1 MNTRIPRP
9 FRLPL
14 RALGFALALALTTGS
29 VAAAPD
35 DRAMAPSGSASQALY
50 WQGHEQLKQ
59 GRWEQALQQFVEL
72 EQLLRRDEP
81 AAADSAL
88 YWQAYAQHQGRRLGE
103 ARATVERLQREFP
116 QSRWLADAQRLLGTS
131 TAGAASAA
139 GEDAGAD
146 AAEREALVESAL
158 AGLLSAPP
166 ERALPLLQRVI
177 TGNYSARSKE
187 RALFVLSQID
197 DPQASAQILQIA
209 RSGEPALRDRAIR
222 MLGMSGND
230 AARQALQT
238 LYRDSPDPKVRQS
251 VLQAWMISADAASM
265 LQAARTDASSSL
277 RAEAV
282 RLLGAMGALDE
293 LRQLMSASK
302 DAEVQAAVLE
312 ALGIAGASADLVT
325 VATGPGALPLRLQAL
340 RGLGIAGAG
349 EQLVELYPR
358 LQSAEL
364 KAAAREGLLISGH
377 HSGLRQLYRAA
388 EDPDEKRELLKL
400 ISLLGGDEALDAIE
414 QAIEQGEGR

>member
-1 MNTRIPRP
+1 MMNRITRPLA
-9 FRLPL
+9 LPL
-14 RALGFALALALTTGS
+14 RALGFALALAVGS
-29 VAAAPD
+29 AAAAPD
-35 DRAMAPSGSASQALY
+35 DRAMAPSGSASQTLY

-59 GRWEQALQQFVEL
+59 GRWEQALQLFLEL
-72 EQLLRRDEP
+72 EQQLRRDEP

-88 YWQAYAQHQGRRLGE
+88 YWQAYAQRQGRRVAE

-116 QSRWLADAQRLLGTS
+116 QSRWLAEAQSLLGAPAAATS
-131 TAGAASAA
+131 VA
-139 GEDAGAD
+139 AD
-146 AAEREALVESAL
+146 AAEREDLVESAL

-177 TGNYSARSKE
+177 AGNYSARSKE

-209 RSGEPALRDRAIR
+209 RSGEPDLRDRAIR

-238 LYRDSPDPKVRQS
+238 LYRDSSELKVRQS
-251 VLQAWMISADAASM
+251 VLQAWMISSDSASM
-265 LQAARTDASSSL
+265 LQAAQTDPSTEL

-293 LRQLMSASK
+293 LRQLLSTSTDADVQESAL
-302 DAEVQAAVLE
+302 D
-312 ALGIAGASADLVT
+312 ALGIAGASDDLVA
-325 VATGPGALPLRLQAL
+325 VATGKAALPLRMQAL

-349 EQLVELYPR
+349 EQLVALYPR
-358 LQSAEL
+358 LESAEL

-377 HSGLRQLYRAA
+377 QSGLRQLYNAA
-388 EDPDEKRELLKL
+388 QDADEKRELLKL
-400 ISLLGGDEALDAIE
+400 VSLLGGDDALDAIE
-414 QAIEQGEGR
+414 QAIEEGEGR

>member
-1 MNTRIPRP
+1 MIHQIARP
-9 FRLPL
+9 LTMPL
-14 RALGFALALALTTGS
+14 RALSLALLLAAGTAT
-29 VAAAPD
+29 AAPD
-35 DRAMAPSGSASQALY
+35 DRAMAPSGTASQALY

-59 GRWEQALQQFVEL
+59 GRWEQALQQFVAL
-72 EQLLRRDEP
+72 EQQLRRDEP

-88 YWQAYAQHQGRRLGE
+88 YWQAYAQHQARRVAE

-131 TAGAASAA
+131 AAAAASAA
-139 GEDAGAD
+139 AEDAGAD
-146 AAEREALVESAL
+146 VAEREALVESAL
-158 AGLLSAPP
+158 TGLLSAPP

-209 RSGEPALRDRAIR
+209 RSGEPVLRDRAIR
-222 MLGMSGND
+222 MLGMSGGE

-238 LYRDSPDPKVRQS
+238 LYRDSADMQVRRS
-251 VLQAWMISADAASM
+251 VLQAWMISADADSM

-293 LRQLMSASK
+293 LRQLLSESK
-302 DAEVQAAVLE
+302 DAEVQASALE
-312 ALGIAGASADLVT
+312 ALGIAGASDDLAT
-325 VATGPGALPLRLQAL
+325 VAAGAGALPLRLQAL

-349 EQLVELYPR
+349 ERLVELYPR
-358 LQSAEL
+358 LQSVEL

-377 HSGLRQLYRAA
+377 QSGLRQLYSAA
-388 EDPDEKRELLKL
+388 QDPNEKRELLKL

-414 QAIEQGEGR
+414 QAIEQGEG

>member
-1 MNTRIPRP
+1 MNNRIIRP
-9 FRLPL
+9 LALPL
-14 RALGFALALALTTGS
+14 RALSLALALAAGTA
-29 VAAAPD
+29 VAAPD
-35 DRAMAPSGSASQALY
+35 DRAMAPKGSASQALY

-72 EQLLRRDEP
+72 ERQLRRDEP

-88 YWQAYAQHQGRRLGE
+88 YWQAYAQRQGRRVAE
-103 ARATVERLQREFP
+103 TRATVERLQREYP
-116 QSRWLADAQRLLGTS
+116 QSRWLADAQSLLV
-131 TAGAASAA
+131 APAAATSAA
-139 GEDAGAD
+139 AD
-146 AAEREALVESAL
+146 AEEREDLVESAL

-177 TGNYSARSKE
+177 AGNYSARSKE

-209 RSGEPALRDRAIR
+209 RGGEPDLRDRAIR
-222 MLGMSGND
+222 MLGISGND

-238 LYRDSPDPKVRQS
+238 LYRDSAELTVRQS
-251 VLQAWMISADAASM
+251 VLHAWMITADSASV
-265 LQAARTDASSSL
+265 LQAAQTDASADL

-293 LRQLMSASK
+293 LRQLLSAST
-302 DAEVQAAVLE
+302 DLDVQKSALDS
-312 ALGIAGASADLVT
+312 LGIAGASDDLAA
-325 VATGPGALPLRLQAL
+325 VATGKAALPLRMQAL

-349 EQLVELYPR
+349 EQLVALYPR
-358 LQSAEL
+358 LESAEL

-377 HSGLRQLYRAA
+377 QSGLRQLYNTAQDA
-388 EDPDEKRELLKL
+388 DEKRELLKL
-400 ISLLGGDEALDAIE
+400 VSLLGGDDALDAIE
-414 QAIEQGEGR
+414 QAIEEGEGR

>member
-1 MNTRIPRP
+1 MIHRIARP
-9 FRLPL
+9 LTMPL
-14 RALGFALALALTTGS
+14 RALSLALLLAAGTAT
-29 VAAAPD
+29 AAPD
-35 DRAMAPSGSASQALY
+35 DRAMAPSGTASQALY

-59 GRWEQALQQFVEL
+59 GRWEQALQLFVAL
-72 EQLLRRDEP
+72 EQQLRRDEP

-88 YWQAYAQHQGRRLGE
+88 YWQAYAQHQARRVAE

-116 QSRWLADAQRLLGTS
+116 QSRWLADAQRLLGAPA
-131 TAGAASAA
+131 AGVASAA
-139 GEDAGAD
+139 AEDPGAD
-146 AAEREALVESAL
+146 VAERDELVESAL
-158 AGLLSAPP
+158 TGLLSAPP

-209 RSGEPALRDRAIR
+209 RSGEPELRDRAIR
-222 MLGMSGND
+222 MLGMSGSE

-238 LYRDSPDPKVRQS
+238 LYRDSADLKLRRS
-251 VLQAWMISADAASM
+251 VLQAWMISADAESM

-282 RLLGAMGALDE
+282 RLLGAMGALGA
-293 LRQLMSASK
+293 LRQLLSESEEP
-302 DAEVQAAVLE
+302 EVQASALE
-312 ALGIAGASADLVT
+312 ALGIAGASDDLAT
-325 VATGPGALPLRLQAL
+325 VAAGAGALPLRLQAL

-349 EQLVELYPR
+349 ERLVELYPR
-358 LQSAEL
+358 LQSVEL

-377 HSGLRQLYRAA
+377 QSGLRQLYSAA
-388 EDPDEKRELLKL
+388 QDPDEKRELLKL
-400 ISLLGGDEALDAIE
+400 ISVLGGDEALDAIE

>member
-1 MNTRIPRP
+1 MKNRFTRPLA
-9 FRLPL
+9 LPL
-14 RALGFALALALTTGS
+14 RALSLALALAAGS
-29 VAAAPD
+29 AAAAPD
-35 DRAMAPSGSASQALY
+35 DRAMAPKGSASQALY

-72 EQLLRRDEP
+72 EQQLRRDEP

-88 YWQAYAQHQGRRLGE
+88 YWQAYAQRQGRRVAE

-116 QSRWLADAQRLLGTS
+116 QSRWLADAQSLLGAPAAATS
-131 TAGAASAA
+131 VA
-139 GEDAGAD
+139 AD
-146 AAEREALVESAL
+146 AAEREDLVESAL

-177 TGNYSARSKE
+177 AGNYSARSKE

-209 RSGEPALRDRAIR
+209 RSGEPELRDRAIR

-238 LYRDSPDPKVRQS
+238 LYRDSSELTVRQS
-251 VLQAWMISADAASM
+251 VLHAWMITADSASV
-265 LQAARTDASSSL
+265 LQAAQTDPSTKL

-293 LRQLMSASK
+293 LRQLLSAST
-302 DAEVQAAVLE
+302 DADVQESALD
-312 ALGIAGASADLVT
+312 ALGIAGASDDLVA
-325 VATGPGALPLRLQAL
+325 VATGKAALPLRMQAL

-349 EQLVELYPR
+349 EQLVALYPR
-358 LQSAEL
+358 LESAEL

-377 HSGLRQLYRAA
+377 QSGLRQLYNAA
-388 EDPDEKRELLKL
+388 QDRDEKRELLKL
-400 ISLLGGDEALDAIE
+400 ISLLGGDDALDAIE
-414 QAIEQGEGR
+414 QAIEEGEGR

>member
-1 MNTRIPRP
+1 MIQRIARP
-9 FRLPL
+9 VTMPL
-14 RALGFALALALTTGS
+14 RALSLALLLAAGTAT
-29 VAAAPD
+29 AAPD

-72 EQLLRRDEP
+72 EQQLRRDEP
-81 AAADSAL
+81 SAADSAL
-88 YWQAYAQHQGRRLGE
+88 YWQAYAQHQGRRVAE

-131 TAGAASAA
+131 AAGAASAA
-139 GEDAGAD
+139 AEDAGAD
-146 AAEREALVESAL
+146 VAEREALVESAL
-158 AGLLSAPP
+158 TGLLSAPP

-209 RSGEPALRDRAIR
+209 RSGEPVLRDRAIR
-222 MLGMSGND
+222 MLGMSGGD

-238 LYRDSPDPKVRQS
+238 LYRDSADMQVRRS
-251 VLQAWMISADAASM
+251 VLQAWMISADADSM

-293 LRQLMSASK
+293 LRQLLSESK
-302 DAEVQAAVLE
+302 DAEVQASALE
-312 ALGIAGASADLVT
+312 ALGIAGASEDLAA
-325 VATGPGALPLRLQAL
+325 VAAGSGALPLRLQAL
-340 RGLGIAGAG
+340 RGLGIAGDG
-349 EQLVELYPR
+349 ERLVELYPR

-377 HSGLRQLYRAA
+377 QSGLRQLYGAA
-388 EDPDEKRELLKL
+388 RDPDEKRELLKL